1 MIVLVIAVAVGPLAG
16 AVAAACGARARG
28 AGWAGAAGAL
38 VALGCSVALLVSQLH
53 RAPLRGWGGY
63 LYLDSLSCFFLFT
76 VASVTLLAAV
86 GSVAYLSAEE
96 DAGHLSAF
104 QVRLYFVFFGLFA
117 ALMLAAL
124 ETGNLGLLFV
134 LIEASTLASAALVGL
149 EARASS
155 LEAAWKYVIISS
167 FGVTIALAGTLFLF
181 YSASG
186 LHLAPDLRLTWPYLF
201 SHAHALAPQSLR
213 LAFLLAVVGYG
224 TKVGLAPMHTWL
236 PDAHAEAPSPA
247 SAMLSAALLNTGMYA
262 IIRFL
267 AITRARLGEGFPRGV
282 LLVFG
287 FLSIVIGVLF
297 MIRRGNFKRLF
308 AYSSVEHMGIIA
320 VALGFGGVLGLYG
333 ALLQTLN
340 HALAKAVLFLTSGDV
355 ALRYRTRE
363 AAGVRG
369 LLAAAPVTGGALLL
383 GSFAVLGSPP
393 FGVFLSELT
402 IVRAGFAATG
412 PGLPLLLL
420 ALLVIA
426 FIGFARTTTGMA
438 TGPVTPGP
446 AAASPAAASPVVTS
460 PVATSPV
467 VTSTAAT
474 HPGAGGAVSGD
485 GQAPRPVVTSTVAAG
500 VLVASPMAAN
510 PTEAAE
516 VQPSRSPYR
525 GRAVRLTAVAPL
537 VVGLAALLVLGLWI
551 PAGLDTVIRHSVAVI
566 L

>member
-1 MIVLVIAVAVGPLAG
+1 VIGLMIVAAVGPLAG
-16 AVAAACGARARG
+16 TAAAGCGARGRL
-28 AGWAGAAGAL
+28 AGWAASFGAL
-38 VALGCSVALLVSQLH
+38 VSLACAVWLLTAELH
-53 RAPLRGWGGY
+53 RAPLRGWAGY
-63 LYLDSLSCFFLFT
+63 LYLDSLSCFFLLT
-76 VASVTLLAAV
+76 VTAVTLLASV
-86 GSVAYLSAEE
+86 GSVAYLTAEE

-104 QVRLYFVFFGLFA
+104 QVRLYYIFFGLFA

-124 ETGNLGLLFV
+124 ETGNLGALFV

-149 EARASS
+149 EARAAS

-167 FGVTIALAGTLFLF
+167 FGVTIALAGTLFLY

-186 LHLAPDLRLTWPYLF
+186 LHLAVEYRLAWPYLF
-201 SHAHALAPQSLR
+201 SHAHALAPGSLR

-267 AITRARLGEGFPRGV
+267 AITHARLGGTFPRAV
-282 LLVFG
+282 LLTFG

-320 VALGFGGVLGLYG
+320 VALGFGGLLGLYG

-340 HALAKAVLFLTSGDV
+340 HAIAKAVLFLTSGDV
-355 ALRYRTRE
+355 ALRYKTRE

-402 IVRAGFAATG
+402 IVRAGFATSS
-412 PGLPLLLL
+412 PVFPLLLL
-420 ALLVIA
+420 ALLAIA
-426 FIGFARTTTGMA
+426 FVAFARTTTGMV
-438 TGPVTPGP
+438 TGRPPDEGEHELHLSASESPSLAGSARGGGLGEIQVVLGGTSAAQVAVEDPPADPLGDAHGNPPGQP
-446 AAASPAAASPVVTS
+446 
-460 PVATSPV
+460 
-467 VTSTAAT
+467 
-474 HPGAGGAVSGD
+474 
-485 GQAPRPVVTSTVAAG
+485 PREG
-500 VLVASPMAAN
+500 VLAA
-510 PTEAAE
+510 
-516 VQPSRSPYR
+516 PYR
-525 GRAVRLTAVAPL
+525 GRAVGFAAVAPL
-537 VVGLAALLVLGLWI
+537 FAGLMVLLVLGLWI
-551 PAGLDTVIRHSVAVI
+551 PAGLDTVIRHCVAVMS
-566 L
+566 

>member
-1 MIVLVIAVAVGPLAG
+1 MTLLMILTVAGPLAG
-16 AVAAACGARARG
+16 TAAAACGARARA
-28 AGWAGAAGAL
+28 AGWTASAGAL
-38 VALGCSVALLVSQLH
+38 VSLACAVWLLAAELH

-63 LYLDSLSCFFLFT
+63 LYLDSLSCFFLLT
-76 VASVTLLAAV
+76 VTAVTLLASV
-86 GSVAYLSAEE
+86 GSVAYLSAEQ
-96 DAGHLSAF
+96 DSGRLSAF
-104 QVRLYFVFFGLFA
+104 QVRLYYVFFGLFA

-167 FGVTIALAGTLFLF
+167 FGVTIALAGTLFLY

-186 LHLAPDLRLTWPYLF
+186 LHLAASYRLAWPYLF
-201 SHAHALAPQSLR
+201 SHAHALAPGSLR

-267 AITRARLGEGFPRGV
+267 AITHARLGSTFPRAV
-282 LLVFG
+282 LLTFG

-320 VALGFGGVLGLYG
+320 VALGFGGLLGLYG

-340 HALAKAVLFLTSGDV
+340 HAIAKAVLFLTSGDA
-355 ALRYRTRE
+355 ALRYKTRE
-363 AAGVRG
+363 AAGVSG
-369 LLAAAPVTGGALLL
+369 LLAAAPVTGAALLL

-402 IVRAGFAATG
+402 IIRAGFATSS
-412 PGLPLLLL
+412 PVFPLLLL
-420 ALLVIA
+420 ALLAVA
-426 FIGFARTTTGMA
+426 FVAFARTTTAMVTGRPSVPPPSGRPDESEFGAHLTTPDPLSSPEAPRWMPGTPRGM
-438 TGPVTPGP
+438 P
-446 AAASPAAASPVVTS
+446 
-460 PVATSPV
+460 
-467 VTSTAAT
+467 TAGSAE
-474 HPGAGGAVSGD
+474 AGGVAV
-485 GQAPRPVVTSTVAAG
+485 A
-500 VLVASPMAAN
+500 L
-510 PTEAAE
+510 EAAPGE
-516 VQPSRSPYR
+516 APGEGDAPGEAGPGPYR
-525 GRAVRLTAVAPL
+525 GRVAGLAAIAPL
-537 VVGLAALLVLGLWI
+537 GIGLVALLVLGLWI
-551 PAGLDTVIRHSVAVI
+551 PAGLDTLIRHCLAVMS
-566 L
+566 